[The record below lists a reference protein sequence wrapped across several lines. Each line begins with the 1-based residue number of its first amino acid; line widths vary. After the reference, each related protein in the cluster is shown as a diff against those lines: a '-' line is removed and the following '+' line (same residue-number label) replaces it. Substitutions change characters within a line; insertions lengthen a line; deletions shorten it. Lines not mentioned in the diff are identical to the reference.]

1 MEVYPAIDLLNGACV
16 RLRQGDFARST
27 EFSDDPPAVARSFA
41 EAGAPALHVVD
52 LDGARAGRPV
62 HEELVQAIRRAVAI
76 PLQVGGGIRT
86 AEQAAAYL
94 EAGVDRVVLGTAA
107 LEAPEVLAGLA
118 EAFGADRVLAAVD
131 VRRGEVAIRG
141 WRKASGRAPEEVLGD
156 LGASGIRRVLYTA
169 VERDGT
175 LGGPDVEGARAVVG
189 AGFHTVVAGGIRRA
203 DDLRALREVGVE
215 GAVIG
220 SALYRGTLTLADA
233 LEAAR
238 AG

>member
-1 MEVYPAIDLLNGACV
+1 MDVYPAIDLLDGACV
-16 RLRQGDFARST
+16 RLRQGDFERST
-27 EFSDDPPAVARSFA
+27 EFSDDPPAVARGFA

-62 HEELVQAIRRAVAI
+62 HVKLVQAVRLAVAI

-94 EAGVDRVVLGTAA
+94 EAGVERVVLGTAA
-107 LEAPEVLAGLA
+107 LETPDLLAGLA
-118 EAFGADRVLAAVD
+118 DAFGSDRVLAAVD
-131 VRRGEVAIRG
+131 VRRDEVAIRG
-141 WRKASGRAPEEVLGD
+141 WREGSGRAPEEVLAD
-156 LGASGIRRVLYTA
+156 LGETGVRRVLYTA

-175 LGGPDVEGARAVVG
+175 LGGPDVEGARAVVR
-189 AGFHTVVAGGIRRA
+189 AGFRTVVAGGIRRA
-203 DDLRALREVGVE
+203 EDLRALREVGVS

-220 SALYRGTLTLADA
+220 SALYHGTLTLADA